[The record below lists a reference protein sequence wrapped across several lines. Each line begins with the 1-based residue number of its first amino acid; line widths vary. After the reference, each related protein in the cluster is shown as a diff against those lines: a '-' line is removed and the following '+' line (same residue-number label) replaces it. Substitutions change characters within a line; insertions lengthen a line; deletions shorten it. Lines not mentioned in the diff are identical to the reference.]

1 MNLRILKSMFPKFLN
16 HLHQII
22 MVVIVM
28 NWIHDEA
35 NHMLSI
41 LEKPPEERFDA
52 QHRIDRG
59 DVSQLTWPIKLLHPS
74 KSQVKASDTFYD
86 ELVCFFKDMYGMD
99 VYVKLVQ

>member
-1 MNLRILKSMFPKFLN
+1 
-16 HLHQII
+16 

-35 NHMLSI
+35 NHLLSI

-59 DVSQLTWPIKLLHPS
+59 DVSQLTWPIKLYFLSICCRAVSIYFLYIQQP
-74 KSQVKASDTFYD
+74 T
-86 ELVCFFKDMYGMD
+86 
-99 VYVKLVQ
+99 